1 MRDAPPL
8 PRPTASAVYPDWL
21 LIRSTRQWGTLLAG
35 ACVLAVFP
43 LVAGPFAVDLANQ
56 VALASIGALALNLLI
71 GSAGLISLGH
81 AALLGAGAFT
91 VGILVQEVGATAWL
105 TLPSAALVGA
115 AIGIVVGLP
124 SLRLKGLYLAV
135 STLALHFV
143 VVFIGS
149 EYQTQHR
156 LATGIVVP
164 DLALGPL
171 VLSDPRAWYYL
182 LVGTAAATALLCL
195 NLLRTRTGRAWMA
208 LRDRDLAAAAV
219 GVNLTAYKLLAFVI
233 SSALTSFAG
242 ALGAYYQ
249 HFVAIEAFSFFLT
262 IQYIAMVLIGGVG
275 SVAGAIVG
283 AAFVVALP
291 HGVNLALGTLPVPP
305 QFKLYVFAVQ
315 YLLFGLL
322 MAAFLLFEPG
332 GLLQLWARAHRWG
345 LALHARQPPPTCVPL
360 PDGRA
365 PAVTRSTEAAE
376 RAPLLEVTDL
386 TVVYGGL
393 ATAVERLSLV
403 VPPGAIVALL
413 GANGAGKTTTLRAIS
428 GFLPAEA
435 ARITT
440 GAICF
445 AGRTL
450 NGLPP
455 DHIARAGVVLVPERD
470 KIFSTLTVEQN
481 LAISGRHVPA
491 SRQAILRAA
500 IDTYFPILRE
510 RRRQLAGYL
519 SGGER
524 QQLALASA
532 LLCDP
537 RLLLVD
543 ELSLGLAPTLVEQ
556 LMELLAALRRDLDL
570 TVLLVEQN
578 AVAALA
584 VADYAYILA
593 TGRLVKEGTAAALLA
608 DPEVQELYLGVS
620 AQRRSYRE
628 AATER

>member
-1 MRDAPPL
+1 MRDVSPL
-8 PRPTASAVYPDWL
+8 QRSARPVIDPDWL
-21 LIRSTRQWGTLLAG
+21 LIRSPRQWGALLAG
-35 ACVLAVFP
+35 ACVLTVFP
-43 LVAGPFAVDLANQ
+43 FVAGPFAVDLANQ
-56 VALASIGALALNLLI
+56 IALASIGALALNLLI

-91 VGILVQEVGATAWL
+91 VGILVQEVGAPAGL
-105 TLPSAALVGA
+105 TLPIAALVGA
-115 AIGIVVGLP
+115 AIGVVVGLP

-156 LATGIVVP
+156 LATGIIVP
-164 DLALGPL
+164 DLALGPV
-171 VLSDPRAWYYL
+171 VLSDPRAWYYVL
-182 LVGTAAATALLCL
+182 IGAAAATALLCL

-208 LRDRDLAAAAV
+208 LRDRELAAAAV

-291 HGVNLALGTLPVPP
+291 HGVNLALGNLPVPP

-332 GLLQLWARAHRWG
+332 GLLQLWARARQWRR
-345 LALHARQPPPTCVPL
+345 APRARTPLPASAPL

-365 PAVTRSTEAAE
+365 PAAAPAE
-376 RAPLLEVTDL
+376 RALLEVTDL

-393 ATAVERLSLV
+393 ATAVDRLTLM

-428 GFLPAEA
+428 GFLSAEA

-440 GAICF
+440 GDIRF
-445 AGRTL
+445 AGRSLT
-450 NGLPP
+450 GLPP

-481 LAISGRHVPA
+481 LAITGRHVPA
-491 SRQAILRAA
+491 SRQAVLRAA
-500 IDTYFPILRE
+500 IDTHFPILRE

-556 LMELLAALRRDLDL
+556 LMELLATLRRDLDL

-578 AVAALA
+578 AAAALA
-584 VADYAYILA
+584 IADYAYILA

-608 DPEVQELYLGVS
+608 DPEVQALYLGVS

-628 AATER
+628 AAPER